1 MVPADIAARRSGM
14 QLQAEL
20 TLDDVVQAGRV
31 LYGPAFSADGGGWR
45 ATLKA
50 TYRRRAMETHPD
62 RARSIG
68 RPERELAREFKAVAD
83 AYRVLCIV
91 GPAPLPR
98 RKASPAPEWA
108 SPRPPRASARASA
121 RTSERRAQ
129 AAPPRPAPA
138 ARAAGPRVRVGV
150 RPEDLPRRKLRFAE
164 YLYYAGRIG
173 WTELVEAIAWQRA
186 QRPPLGRIAV
196 DFGFLAPEDVPFL
209 LDRRRAAAATGTPF
223 GEWALREGFLTP
235 FQLLAVVGQ
244 QARLQ
249 RPIGQYFVERGLLDE
264 DDIELVRRRILR
276 HNAGFL
282 GRA

>member
-1 MVPADIAARRSGM
+1 M
-14 QLQAEL
+14 QLAAEI

-31 LYGPAFSADGGGWR
+31 LFGPAFTADGGGWR

-83 AYRVLCIV
+83 AYRVLSIV
-91 GPAPLPR
+91 GGAPLPR
-98 RKASPAPEWA
+98 RRATPAPPWA
-108 SPRPPRASARASA
+108 TPRPARASRA
-121 RTSERRAQ
+121 SSRTGERRPQPGPSA
-129 AAPPRPAPA
+129 PRPAPA
-138 ARAAGPRVRVGV
+138 ARAAGPRVRVGI
-150 RPEDLPRRKLRFAE
+150 RPQDLPRRRLRFAE
-164 YLYYAGRIG
+164 YLYYSGRIG
-173 WTELVEAIAWQRA
+173 WNDLVESIAWQRA

-196 DFGFLAPEDVPFL
+196 DFGYLAPEEVSLL

-244 QARLQ
+244 QAKLQ
-249 RPIGQYFVERGLLDE
+249 RPIGQFFVECGLLDL

-276 HNAGFL
+276 HNASF
-282 GRA
+282 